1 MTTAVKRACDACH
14 RRKVKCDGI
23 NPCRNCSA
31 SQLSCTY
38 NAIPQKKGPKGS
50 RAKVISELREK
61 QHQTSLTTKVQN
73 RIAGINSPPP
83 APSLAPTPGLL
94 TPELIRESLEF
105 FFANMYSTMPIL
117 HRQRLEQQALYVDQS
132 VDTYCLLTSLCAFM
146 MLQPG
151 MQMPNMSNDPY
162 SYESMMPGTNI
173 VTATLLLEETL
184 RVRKGYDLLESPSLN
199 TLCTSYFLFA
209 YYYGMELHDKAWFY
223 LREATTIAHMIG
235 MSKEETYMNY
245 DGLEGPRRRRL
256 YWLLFVTERAY
267 ALQRQ
272 RPLTLQASINLP
284 TMTDDPT
291 DPLASQLSGFLL
303 LVNMFRPFDDAF
315 VALWNRAM
323 GECSDAYVTN
333 AQKQLQGALPA
344 YLNSPETQFAELQG
358 NQQWLKNMQWQMSI
372 AGGNAGELYSI
383 DIGRDL
389 LPMVSH
395 FPGNLGLLGLGLIE
409 KMCDL
414 ASGLTEYLAMQP
426 ASRNPFSPG
435 PREYLHP
442 LLNVVSV
449 LRTGD
454 HRFLPLLLS
463 KVNHILPR
471 LANTMLQNA
480 PENASNACNMDIFDG
495 FGNAGMAQ
503 PAMFQ
508 TEEYDN
514 KFAIPRIEE
523 LSNNSGSPNGTS
535 KNDMNSPFV
544 SSPAMMSPGG
554 EMSGLPDFNSIPE
567 MVMSPMGG
575 SSGSQHN
582 GGSFNGQPAQQ
593 HQHQPHMQQQHPQQ
607 HQQHQSISGFQNLNS
622 QLNLPQNMNIPQQ
635 GMQMGQGIPNL
646 GNGMNSG
653 MNNNMNNGL
662 QSPIGPGMAANNM
675 MGRQAPPQRANSFN
689 MTQTP
694 QIRTIGDFHALQRA
708 NSDMNV
714 ISPLGI
720 NNMGQEMDFNT
731 LPR

>member
-1 MTTAVKRACDACH
+1 VAEGIYGLLDRDISQSRSTAMTTAVKRACDACH

-94 TPELIRESLEF
+94 TPELIRESVEF

-151 MQMPNMSNDPY
+151 MQMPSMSNDPY
-162 SYESMMPGTNI
+162 SYENMMPGTNI

-284 TMTDDPT
+284 TATDDPT
-291 DPLASQLSGFLL
+291 DQLAPQLSGFLL
-303 LVNMFRPFDDAF
+303 LVNLFRPFDDAF

-323 GECSDAYVTN
+323 GECSDSYVSN
-333 AQKQLQGALPA
+333 VQKQLQGVLPA
-344 YLNSPETQFAELQG
+344 YLNSQESQLAELQM
-358 NQQWLKNMQWQMSI
+358 NQQWLKNMQWQMSL

-395 FPGNLGLLGLGLIE
+395 FPGSLGLLGLGLVRAKIRHHRIP
-409 KMCDL
+409 
-414 ASGLTEYLAMQP
+414 LTVT
-426 ASRNPFSPG
+426 NP
-435 PREYLHP
+435 L
-442 LLNVVSV
+442 
-449 LRTGD
+449 
-454 HRFLPLLLS
+454 
-463 KVNHILPR
+463 
-471 LANTMLQNA
+471 
-480 PENASNACNMDIFDG
+480 
-495 FGNAGMAQ
+495 
-503 PAMFQ
+503 
-508 TEEYDN
+508 
-514 KFAIPRIEE
+514 
-523 LSNNSGSPNGTS
+523 
-535 KNDMNSPFV
+535 
-544 SSPAMMSPGG
+544 
-554 EMSGLPDFNSIPE
+554 
-567 MVMSPMGG
+567 
-575 SSGSQHN
+575 
-582 GGSFNGQPAQQ
+582 
-593 HQHQPHMQQQHPQQ
+593 
-607 HQQHQSISGFQNLNS
+607 
-622 QLNLPQNMNIPQQ
+622 
-635 GMQMGQGIPNL
+635 
-646 GNGMNSG
+646 
-653 MNNNMNNGL
+653 
-662 QSPIGPGMAANNM
+662 
-675 MGRQAPPQRANSFN
+675 
-689 MTQTP
+689 
-694 QIRTIGDFHALQRA
+694 
-708 NSDMNV
+708 
-714 ISPLGI
+714 
-720 NNMGQEMDFNT
+720 
-731 LPR
+731 

>member
-61 QHQTSLTTKVQN
+61 QHQTSLTIKVQN

-94 TPELIRESLEF
+94 TPDLIRESVEF
-105 FFANMYSTMPIL
+105 FFANMYSAMPIL

-151 MQMPNMSNDPY
+151 MQMPSMSNDPY
-162 SYESMMPGTNI
+162 NYENMMPGSNI

-303 LVNMFRPFDDAF
+303 LVGLFRPFDDAF
-315 VALWNRAM
+315 VALWNRAT
-323 GECSDAYVTN
+323 GECSDTYVTN
-333 AQKQLQGALPA
+333 VQKQLQSVLPA
-344 YLNSPETQFAELQG
+344 YLNSQESQLGELQM
-358 NQQWLKNMQWQMSI
+358 NQQWLKNMQWQMSL
-372 AGGNAGELYSI
+372 AGGNAADLYSI

-395 FPGNLGLLGLGLIE
+395 FPGSLGLLGLGLIE

-414 ASGLTEYLAMQP
+414 TSGLTEYLSMQP

-435 PREYLHP
+435 PREFLHP

-471 LANTMLQNA
+471 LANPMLQNA
-480 PENASNACNMDIFDG
+480 PENANVACNMDIFDG
-495 FGNAGMAQ
+495 FGNAGIAQ
-503 PAMFQ
+503 PAMYQ

-514 KFAIPRIEE
+514 KFAIPRLEE
-523 LSNNSGSPNGTS
+523 LSNNSGSPNNTS
-535 KNDMNSPFV
+535 KNDVNSPFV

-554 EMSGLPDFNSIPE
+554 DMPHGLPDFNSIPE

-575 SSGSQHN
+575 SAGPQQ
-582 GGSFNGQPAQQ
+582 FNGVPPQQ
-593 HQHQPHMQQQHPQQ
+593 HQHQPQMQHPPPQQHPQQ
-607 HQQHQSISGFQNLNS
+607 HQQHQSISGFQNLNLH
-622 QLNLPQNMNIPQQ
+622 QPQNTNMPSQ
-635 GMQMGQGIPNL
+635 GMQMGQGMPNM
-646 GNGMNSG
+646 GNPMNG
-653 MNNNMNNGL
+653 AMNNNMNNGM
-662 QSPIGPGMAANNM
+662 QSPLAPGMAGNNM

-689 MTQTP
+689 MTATP

-720 NNMGQEMDFNT
+720 NNMGGEMDFNT
-731 LPR
+731 LAR

>member
-284 TMTDDPT
+284 TMTDDPS

-333 AQKQLQGALPA
+333 VQKQLQGALPA

-358 NQQWLKNMQWQMSI
+358 NQQWLKNLQWQMSI

-471 LANTMLQNA
+471 LANPMLQNA
-480 PENASNACNMDIFDG
+480 PENANNACNMDIFDG

-582 GGSFNGQPAQQ
+582 GGSFNGQPGQQ

-607 HQQHQSISGFQNLNS
+607 HQQHQSISGFQNLNP

-635 GMQMGQGIPNL
+635 GMQMGQGIPNM

-653 MNNNMNNGL
+653 MNNNMNTGL